1 MARKSVISQLQTA
14 GESVLGKVAENPTT
28 RTALKGAMEL
38 KDRGERIVHGLE
50 SIDSRLAA
58 IEKRLAALEGGAPRP
73 RTRATGTAKRATGT
87 AKSAAA
93 SPRKTKP
100 RPAGGS

>member
-73 RTRATGTAKRATGT
+73 RTRATGTAK
-87 AKSAAA
+87 SAAA